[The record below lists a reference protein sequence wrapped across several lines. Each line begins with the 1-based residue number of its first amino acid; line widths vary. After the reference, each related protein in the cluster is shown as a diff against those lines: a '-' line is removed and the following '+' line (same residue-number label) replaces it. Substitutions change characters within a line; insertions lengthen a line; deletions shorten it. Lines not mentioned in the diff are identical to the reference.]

1 MGTVINEVPLRGECS
16 EECGSVCKVRY
27 ISSSKNWMES
37 EALQQLTKTSQLQGM
52 RFAVG
57 MPDLH
62 PGRGNPIGAA
72 FVTQGCIYPHLVG
85 SDIGCGMGLWQLDV
99 KPKQIKID
107 AWEKRLL
114 GLDDP
119 YQGEISDAIA
129 NINLNALGV
138 DAGLHNLGTIG
149 GGNHFAEFQKVERVF
164 CQNSFNA
171 LALKSQSAFLLVHSG
186 SRGVGQSILNSYL
199 NGNVAESGAS
209 KVDVGTQQFTSY
221 LAAHNAA
228 LSWAEANRQ
237 LIAKRFMDCIKTT
250 GKQVLDVNHN
260 TVTPLTAPQALQL
273 AQLLGN
279 KACAAEY
286 WIHRKGASP
295 THLGPVVIPGSRGS
309 LSYLVQPLQQNSQHL
324 VNAGFSLAHGAG
336 RKWKRSD
343 VRGRLENK
351 YKVADLENTPLGSR
365 VVCKQRDLLYEEAPQ
380 AYKNIHVVIDD
391 LVQAGV
397 IKIIATLKPLLT
409 YKTRRK

>member
-1 MGTVINEVPLRGECS
+1 MGTVINEVPLHGECS
-16 EECGSVCKVRY
+16 DESGSVCKVRY

-107 AWEKRLL
+107 AWEKRLI

-129 NINLNALGV
+129 NINLNALSV

-164 CQNSFNA
+164 CQDSFNA

-186 SRGVGQSILNSYL
+186 SRGVGQSILNKY
-199 NGNVAESGAS
+199 VAESGVS

-221 LAAHNAA
+221 LAEIGRAH
-228 LSWAEANRQ
+228 
-237 LIAKRFMDCIKTT
+237 
-250 GKQVLDVNHN
+250 V
-260 TVTPLTAPQALQL
+260 
-273 AQLLGN
+273 
-279 KACAAEY
+279 
-286 WIHRKGASP
+286 
-295 THLGPVVIPGSRGS
+295 
-309 LSYLVQPLQQNSQHL
+309 
-324 VNAGFSLAHGAG
+324 
-336 RKWKRSD
+336 
-343 VRGRLENK
+343 
-351 YKVADLENTPLGSR
+351 
-365 VVCKQRDLLYEEAPQ
+365 
-380 AYKNIHVVIDD
+380 
-391 LVQAGV
+391 
-397 IKIIATLKPLLT
+397 
-409 YKTRRK
+409 

>member
-1 MGTVINEVPLRGECS
+1 MGTVINEVPLRSGE
-16 EECGSVCKVRY
+16 CKVRY

-37 EALQQLTKTSQLQGM
+37 EALQQLSKTSQLKGM
-52 RFAVG
+52 CYAVG

-72 FVTQGCIYPHLVG
+72 FVSQGGIYPHLVG

-99 KPKQIKID
+99 KPKRIKVD
-107 AWEKRLL
+107 AWEKRLT

-119 YQGEISDAIA
+119 YEGEIGDFTK

-149 GGNHFAEFQKVERVF
+149 GGNHFAEFQKVEHVF
-164 CQNSFNA
+164 CEASFNT
-171 LALKSQSAFLLVHSG
+171 LALKKQSVFLLVHSG
-186 SRGVGQSILNSYL
+186 SRGVGQCILNNY
-199 NGNVAESGAS
+199 VAESGAS
-209 KVDVGTQQFTSY
+209 RIDVGTPQFTSY

-228 LSWAEANRQ
+228 LGWAEANRQ

-260 TVTPLTAPQALQL
+260 TVTPLTAQQGLQL

-279 KACAAEY
+279 KARAAEY

-309 LSYLVQPLQQNSQHL
+309 LSYLVQPLEQNGQHT

-351 YKVADLENTPLGSR
+351 FKVADLENTELGSR

-380 AYKNIHVVIDD
+380 AYKNIHVVIGD

-397 IKIIATLKPLLT
+397 IKVIATFKPLLT